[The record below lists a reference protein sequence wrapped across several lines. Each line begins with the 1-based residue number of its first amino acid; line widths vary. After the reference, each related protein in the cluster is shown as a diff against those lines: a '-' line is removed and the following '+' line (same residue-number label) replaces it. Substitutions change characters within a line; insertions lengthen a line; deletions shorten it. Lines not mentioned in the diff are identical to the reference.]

1 MSEKVIKS
9 YKAFNKNMQ
18 CRGFQYEVGKEYE
31 MDGEIKCCERGFH
44 ACKSPM
50 EVWNHYDMLSS
61 RFAEVEQSG
70 KIEEEGNSTKVC
82 SSRIKIKAELKLAD
96 IIKVGVEWLKDIT
109 SPTKVK
115 ATGTLNGSSGDAA
128 QIGSSGDY
136 AQIGSSGDYAKI
148 GSSGYSAKIGSSG
161 YYAQIGSSGNYAKI
175 GSSGYYAQIG
185 SSGNYAKI
193 GSSGDYAK
201 IGSSGDYAQI
211 GSSGDA
217 AQIGSSGDYAKI
229 GSSGDAAQIGSTGE
243 DSVIMCAGKESKA
256 KAKVGSWITLAEW
269 KWNDEKNRYVPVCVK
284 TEYVD
289 GENIKADTLYQ
300 LKNGEFIEVTE

>member
-9 YKAFNKNMQ
+9 YKAFDKNMQ

-50 EVWNHYDMLSS
+50 DVWDHYDMLNS

-70 KIEEEGNSTKVC
+70 KIEEEENSTKIC
-82 SSRIKIKAELKLAD
+82 SSRIKIKAALKLAD
-96 IIKVGVEWLKDIT
+96 IINIGVEWLKDIT

-115 ATGTLNGSSGDAA
+115 TDIAKNDNGGDSAKIGSSGYSAQIGSSGYYA

-148 GSSGYSAKIGSSG
+148 GSSGYSAQIGSSG
-161 YYAQIGSSGNYAKI
+161 YSAQIGSSGY
-175 GSSGYYAQIG
+175 SAQIG
-185 SSGNYAKI
+185 SSGD
-193 GSSGDYAK
+193 SAK

-211 GSSGDA
+211 N
-217 AQIGSSGDYAKI
+217 
-229 GSSGDAAQIGSTGE
+229 STGE
-243 DSVIMCAGKESKA
+243 DSVIMCAGNNSRA
-256 KAKVGSWITLAEW
+256 KAKIGSWITLAEW
-269 KWNDEKNRYVPVCVK
+269 EWNGEKNHYVPVCVK

-289 GENIKADTLYQ
+289 GENIKADTWYQ
-300 LKNGEFIEVTE
+300 LQKGEFIEVTK